1 MISHVFQTRNNQEDL
16 FDLRSKIP
24 LIREYIKYTAIL
36 YGKVSVAKGVIVTPF
51 LNQGS
56 SSFTKTFSCSNSTIE
71 ALEKDVISLLFS
83 VFHGKPCA
91 CICLLGKNGCS
102 QFLSRALLS
111 SYFGIAHKNQI
122 QLFGIISLTFPQ
134 KNNQFTICTNR
145 SKYKPFLL

>member
-24 LIREYIKYTAIL
+24 LIREYIKYTAVL

-56 SSFTKTFSCSNSTIE
+56 SSFAKTFNCSNSTIE

-83 VFHGKPCA
+83 VFPWQT
-91 CICLLGKNGCS
+91 L
-102 QFLSRALLS
+102 RM
-111 SYFGIAHKNQI
+111 Y
-122 QLFGIISLTFPQ
+122 LFAGQKWLFTISLKST
-134 KNNQFTICTNR
+134 
-145 SKYKPFLL
+145 SKQLLWDST